1 MADRFDEI
9 ARRKEAL
16 IARCARERDEL
27 AAALERIHL
36 PLNLGAVF
44 ARVGRMIQSY
54 PLAAGISSLLVSGYG
69 VKLTR
74 AAGRLVEL
82 ARIVRPAW
90 SWWSKRRSRK

>member
-1 MADRFDEI
+1 MANRFDEI

-16 IARCARERDEL
+16 IARCAQERDEL
-27 AAALERIHL
+27 SAALERIHL

-44 ARVGRMIQSY
+44 ARLGRMIQSY
-54 PLAAGISSLLVSGYG
+54 PLAAGISSLLVTGYS

-74 AAGRLVEL
+74 TAGKLMEL
-82 ARIVRPAW
+82 ARIFQPAW